1 MSTTTSIN
9 QIPIITS
16 FDKTRYEQIFKLYKI
31 VKDEDNSYAF
41 FNILNKVIVPTSLNS
56 DLFGTIVVNS
66 KLPWTTLA
74 YKLYKDIN
82 LWWLIFITNSP
93 DNIFY
98 AEAGTAYK
106 YILPQ
111 YLDIV
116 LNNISDQINK

>member
-9 QIPIITS
+9 QIPINTS

-31 VKDEDNSYAF
+31 VKDANNSYAF
-41 FNILNKVIVPTSLNS
+41 FNILNKVVVPTSLNS
-56 DLFGTIVVNS
+56 DLFGIIVLSS

>member
-1 MSTTTSIN
+1 MSTETSIN
-9 QIPIITS
+9 QIPISTS

-31 VKDEDNSYAF
+31 IKDDENSYAF
-41 FNILNKVIVPTSLNS
+41 FNILNKVIIPTSLNS
-56 DLFGTIVVNS
+56 ELFGTIVLNS

-74 YKLYKDIN
+74 YKLYGDIH

-98 AEAGTAYK
+98 AEASIEYK

-111 YLDIV
+111 YLNIV
-116 LNNISDQINK
+116 LNNISEQVNK

>member
-9 QIPIITS
+9 QIPINTS

-31 VKDEDNSYAF
+31 VKDADNSYAF
-41 FNILNKVIVPTSLNS
+41 FNILNKVVVPTSLNS
-56 DLFGTIVVNS
+56 DLFGTIVLRS

-98 AEAGTAYK
+98 AEAGTEYK